1 MEMERR
7 QDSRVEFTGK
17 VRILSEDNAF
27 QAEADAKDISLKGI
41 YLVSDE
47 KLPIE
52 TLCTLDITL
61 TGESIIMKFTIF
73 GRVCRHDENGMG
85 IAFMDMEEDTF
96 LHIKTLLHLHDKMGV
111 PKKSPAFPCQE
122 D

>member
-1 MEMERR
+1 MEQDRR
-7 QDSRVEFTGK
+7 LDSRISFNGK
-17 VRILSEDNAF
+17 VRITAQDNSF

-41 YLVSDE
+41 YLVSRE

-52 TLCTLDITL
+52 SMCTLDITL
-61 TGESIIMKFTIF
+61 TGESIIMRLTIF
-73 GRVCRHDENGMG
+73 GRVCRHDDRGMG
-85 IAFMDMEEDTF
+85 IAFLDMEEDTF

-122 D
+122 G

>member
-1 MEMERR
+1 MEQDRR
-7 QDSRVEFTGK
+7 QDSRINFNGK
-17 VRILSEDNAF
+17 VRITAQENSF

-41 YLVSDE
+41 YLVSSE

-52 TLCTLDITL
+52 SLCSLDITL

-73 GRVCRHDENGMG
+73 GRVCRHDDRGMG
-85 IAFMDMEEDTF
+85 IAFLDMEEDTF

-111 PKKSPAFPCQE
+111 PKKSPTFPCQE
-122 D
+122 G